1 MPTPTGYLTAS
12 PYFAGIQ
19 PDTLNSLARQMV
31 FRTFPANQIIFLEGD
46 PCEGLWFIQTGR
58 VKISKLNSEGVE
70 HVMHILGEGN
80 SFNDIAAL
88 DGGAC
93 PATATALSEVAA
105 WLLPHDVLAAHLLQ
119 DSQLATNTIRLLATR
134 VRGLVRQIEDLALY
148 SVKVRLARFLLQ
160 QAENPALSGVGV
172 TRATIAAHL
181 ASTPQ
186 TVSTLLRELEN
197 DGAIQF
203 DRHHIYISDAERLRG
218 IAAL

>member
-1 MPTPTGYLTAS
+1 MSTPTAYLTAS
-12 PYFAGIQ
+12 PYFEGVQ
-19 PDTLNSLARQMV
+19 PDTLSSLAAQMV
-31 FRTFPANQIIFLEGD
+31 LRTFPANQIIFLEGD
-46 PCEGLWFIQTGR
+46 LCEGLWFVQAGR

-88 DGGAC
+88 DGGNC
-93 PATATALSEVAA
+93 PATATALSDVAA
-105 WLLPHDVLAAHLLQ
+105 WLLPREVLAAHLLR
-119 DSQLATNTIRLLATR
+119 DPQLSVNVIHCLAVR
-134 VRGLVRQIEDLALY
+134 VRGLVRQIEDLALH

-160 QAENPALSGVGV
+160 QAANPALSGVGV

-186 TVSTLLRELEN
+186 TISTLLRELEH

-203 DRHHIYISDAERLRG
+203 DRHHIYISDAELLRG